1 MKSLISLILIL
12 SFFTSLTLVMGCIS
26 ELRTY
31 TPNLLMPDG
40 NTPIEFKGEAA
51 TIMAEQIAAN
61 LQTEASRFS
70 DMFKKSGELFFY
82 LILLIVGG
90 FIFWS
95 ITKSS
100 WGWAIPAG
108 GMAGIATMIIA
119 LQFGECVLK
128 WGKYLIL
135 GLVVLAG
142 LVIIYKC
149 REYQKERNEN
159 RSKL

>member
-1 MKSLISLILIL
+1 
-12 SFFTSLTLVMGCIS
+12 
-26 ELRTY
+26 
-31 TPNLLMPDG
+31 MPDG

-51 TIMAEQIAAN
+51 NIMAEQIANN

-82 LILLIVGG
+82 LILVIVGG
-90 FIFWS
+90 FIFWG

-108 GMAGIATMIIA
+108 GMIGIGTMIVA

-135 GLVVLAG
+135 GLIVFSGV
-142 LVIIYKC
+142 VIIYKA
-149 REYQKERNEN
+149 REYQRERNAN
-159 RSKL
+159 

>member
-1 MKSLISLILIL
+1 MKSLISLILVF
-12 SFFTSLTLVMGCIS
+12 SFFASLTLVMGCNS

-31 TPNLLMPDG
+31 APNLLMPDG

-51 TIMAEQIAAN
+51 NIMAEQIANN

-82 LILLIVGG
+82 LILVIVGG
-90 FIFWS
+90 FIFWG

-108 GMAGIATMIIA
+108 GMIGIGTMIVA

-135 GLVVLAG
+135 GLIVFSGV
-142 LVIIYKC
+142 VIIYKA
-149 REYQKERNEN
+149 REYQRERNAN
-159 RSKL
+159 